1 MLVFKLD
8 KESVM
13 KRILILLSLM
23 VVISNSSFS
32 QVPELDPVLISSSL
46 QQKRIRE
53 TGRNIAIL
61 TKEDIKNI
69 PANSLDELL
78 RFVPGIEVQQRG
90 PQGSQSDLIIRGG
103 TFQQVLVVIDGMRA
117 NEPLT
122 GHFNAYIP
130 IHPEEI
136 ERIEVIKGAA
146 AALFGP
152 DAVGGV
158 IHVITKA
165 FVQEYAAKNK
175 TVFAALQTGQY
186 NLFNGKIGFAAS
198 NEKSYLSLGL
208 QQQKAKGIPLRGT
221 TGYFDN
227 DLGTISY
234 SRKLNKQWRLML
246 RGAADKRDFNAQ
258 NFYTSFLS
266 DTANET
272 VSSTWQQLALTKTA
286 EKSSFTFL
294 ANARQLKDRYAFRPV
309 AIPNQNS
316 TSLLNIDARNSV
328 RLKWQQARLT
338 TGVQVFSKQIKSN
351 DRGNHQHLH
360 TGIYANL
367 QHQLLKGLFLTEG
380 IRADWDQSYKWALIP
395 QLNLA
400 YTGSIATL
408 RASISK
414 GIRDADFTERYNNYN
429 KPVVTGGS
437 IGNPALEAERSLNM
451 EIGADLFLDK
461 PIQLHAT
468 LFQRNQASLIDWVPT
483 MYADIPLRP
492 NLVPTGIYALASNI
506 ANVKTKGAEL
516 DLTGDHGLGKGTRLK
531 WNTGITKLKS
541 TGKDNTLP
549 SFYLSSHARLLWNSN
564 IRIMN
569 KSGSISMGTVYK
581 ERNKQTANAINAA
594 ITTAYLTMN
603 LRIEKY
609 LFQKK
614 AGLMIQVDNLTNK
627 KYADLLGSIM
637 PGRWM
642 QAGVWTNLSR

>member
-1 MLVFKLD
+1 
-8 KESVM
+8 M
-13 KRILILLSLM
+13 KILLL
-23 VVISNSSFS
+23 SFS
-32 QVPELDPVLISSSL
+32 MAIALFNTAFAQVPVLEPVLISSSA

-53 TGRNIAIL
+53 TGRNISVL
-61 TKEDIKNI
+61 TKDDIKNI

-146 AALFGP
+146 AAIFGP

-158 IHVITKA
+158 VHVITKA
-165 FVQEYAAKNK
+165 FTHNFETKNK
-175 TVFAALQTGQY
+175 SAAATLQGGQY
-186 NLFNGKIGFAAS
+186 GLFNGRIALSSS
-198 NEKSYLSLGL
+198 NKKSYVSGGL
-208 QQQKAKGIPLRGT
+208 QQNKAKGIQMRGT

-227 DLGTISY
+227 GLANISY
-234 SRKLNKQWRLML
+234 ARKLNDAWRLML
-246 RGAADKRDFNAQ
+246 RAAADSRDFNAQ

-266 DTANET
+266 DTANEK
-272 VSSTWQQLALTKTA
+272 VSSTWQQLALSRTS
-286 EKSSFTFL
+286 EKSTFSIL
-294 ANARQLKDRYAFRPV
+294 VNARQLKDVYSFRPV
-309 AIPNQNS
+309 SIANQNS
-316 TSLLNIDARNSV
+316 TKLFNADIRHTV
-328 RLKWQQARLT
+328 RLKWQQAKFT
-338 TGVQVFSKQIKSN
+338 SGMQVFNKQITSN
-351 DRGNHQHLH
+351 DRGNHKHLH

-367 QHQLLKGLFLTEG
+367 QHQLLNKLFLTEG

-400 YTGSIATL
+400 YTGALATL

-414 GIRDADFTERYNNYN
+414 GIRDADFTERYNNFN
-429 KPVVTGGS
+429 KPLVSGGS

-451 EIGADLFLDK
+451 EIGADLLLEK
-461 PIQLHAT
+461 PVQLHAT
-468 LFQRNQASLIDWVPT
+468 LFQRNQASLIDWAT
-483 MYADIPLRP
+483 TAYANMPIRN

-506 ANVKTKGAEL
+506 ANVDTRGAEL
-516 DLTGDHGLGKGTRLK
+516 DLSGDHHWGKESKLR
-531 WNTGITKLKS
+531 WNSGITVLKS
-541 TGKDNTLP
+541 TGKGNSLP

-564 IRIMN
+564 MRISN
-569 KSGSISMGTVYK
+569 KFGAFSMGTVYK
-581 ERNKQTANAINAA
+581 KRNKQTANAINASISPEY
-594 ITTAYLTMN
+594 ITVN

-609 LFQKK
+609 LFKKK
-614 AGLMIQVDNLTNK
+614 AGLMMQIDNLTDVA
-627 KYADLLGSIM
+627 YSDLLGSIM

-642 QAGVWTNLSR
+642 QFGCWMNLNK

>member
-1 MLVFKLD
+1 
-8 KESVM
+8 M
-13 KRILILLSLM
+13 KRVLILLTMM
-23 VVISNSSFS
+23 VAFSNASFS
-32 QVPELDPVLISSSL
+32 QVPELDPVLISSSM

-130 IHPEEI
+130 ILPEEI

-146 AALFGP
+146 AAIFGP

-158 IHVITKA
+158 VHVITKA
-165 FVQEYAAKNK
+165 FTHNFETKTKSAA
-175 TVFAALQTGQY
+175 ASLQGGQY
-186 NLFNGKIGFAAS
+186 GLFNGRIALSSS
-198 NEKSYLSLGL
+198 NKKSYVSGGL
-208 QQQKAKGIPLRGT
+208 QQNKAKGMQMRGT

-227 DLGTISY
+227 DLTNMSY
-234 SRKLNKQWRLML
+234 ARKLNDAWRLML
-246 RGAADKRDFNAQ
+246 RAAADSRDFNAQ

-286 EKSSFTFL
+286 EKSSFSL
-294 ANARQLKDRYAFRPV
+294 LVNARQLKDRYAFRP
-309 AIPNQNS
+309 ASIPNQNS

-328 RLKWQQARLT
+328 RFKWQQARLT

-367 QHQLLKGLFLTEG
+367 QHQLLNRLFLTEG

-400 YTGSIATL
+400 YTGSIATI

-414 GIRDADFTERYNNYN
+414 GIRDADFTERYNNFN
-429 KPVVTGGS
+429 KPLVTGGS

-461 PIQLHAT
+461 PVQLHAT
-468 LFQRNQASLIDWVPT
+468 LFQRNQSSLIDWAT
-483 MYADIPLRP
+483 TAYANMPIRN
-492 NLVPTGIYALASNI
+492 NLIPTGVYALASNI
-506 ANVKTKGAEL
+506 ANVKTRGAEL
-516 DLTGDHGLGKGTRLK
+516 DLSGDHGLGKGTRLK
-531 WNTGITKLKS
+531 WNSGITRLRS
-541 TGKDNTLP
+541 TGKGNTLP
-549 SFYLSSHARLLWNSN
+549 SFYLSSHAKLLWNTN

-581 ERNKQTANAINAA
+581 ERNKQTANAINA
-594 ITTAYLTMN
+594 INSPEYFTVN

-609 LFQKK
+609 LFKKK
-614 AGLMIQVDNLTNK
+614 AGLMLQVDNLTDVA
-627 KYADLLGSIM
+627 YSDLLGSIM

-642 QAGVWTNLSR
+642 QAGGWMNLSR

>member
-1 MLVFKLD
+1 V
-8 KESVM
+8 
-13 KRILILLSLM
+13 
-23 VVISNSSFS
+23 
-32 QVPELDPVLISSSL
+32 

-90 PQGSQSDLIIRGG
+90 PQGAQADLIIRGG

-146 AALFGP
+146 AAIFGP

-165 FVQEYAAKNK
+165 FAQEFAAKNK

-186 NLFNGKIGFAAS
+186 NLFNGKIGFTAS
-198 NEKSYLSLGL
+198 NEKSYLSVGL
-208 QQQKAKGIPLRGT
+208 QQQKAKGMPLRGT

-227 DLGTISY
+227 DLGSISY

-272 VSSTWQQLALTKTA
+272 VSSTWQQMALTKTA
-286 EKSSFTFL
+286 EKSSFSFL
-294 ANARQLKDRYAFRPV
+294 VNARQLKDRYAFRPA

-316 TSLLNIDARNSV
+316 TALLNIDARNSV

-367 QHQLLKGLFLTEG
+367 QHQLLN
-380 IRADWDQSYKWALIP
+380 Q
-395 QLNLA
+395 
-400 YTGSIATL
+400 TL
-408 RASISK
+408 LLCQWI
-414 GIRDADFTERYNNYN
+414 
-429 KPVVTGGS
+429 VV
-437 IGNPALEAERSLNM
+437 
-451 EIGADLFLDK
+451 
-461 PIQLHAT
+461 
-468 LFQRNQASLIDWVPT
+468 
-483 MYADIPLRP
+483 
-492 NLVPTGIYALASNI
+492 
-506 ANVKTKGAEL
+506 
-516 DLTGDHGLGKGTRLK
+516 
-531 WNTGITKLKS
+531 
-541 TGKDNTLP
+541 
-549 SFYLSSHARLLWNSN
+549 
-564 IRIMN
+564 
-569 KSGSISMGTVYK
+569 VYK
-581 ERNKQTANAINAA
+581 
-594 ITTAYLTMN
+594 N
-603 LRIEKY
+603 L
-609 LFQKK
+609 
-614 AGLMIQVDNLTNK
+614 
-627 KYADLLGSIM
+627 
-637 PGRWM
+637 
-642 QAGVWTNLSR
+642 

>member
-1 MLVFKLD
+1 
-8 KESVM
+8 M
-13 KRILILLSLM
+13 KRTLIVLILMAGFS
-23 VVISNSSFS
+23 ITSFS
-32 QVPELDPVLISSSL
+32 QVPELDPVLISSSV

-90 PQGSQSDLIIRGG
+90 PQGAQADLIIRGG

-146 AALFGP
+146 AAIFGP

-165 FVQEYAAKNK
+165 FAQEFAAKNK

-186 NLFNGKIGFAAS
+186 NLFNGKIGFTAS
-198 NEKSYLSLGL
+198 NEKSYLSVGL
-208 QQQKAKGIPLRGT
+208 QQQKAKGMPLRGT

-227 DLGTISY
+227 DLGSISY

-272 VSSTWQQLALTKTA
+272 VSSTWQQMALTKTA
-286 EKSSFTFL
+286 EKSSFSFL
-294 ANARQLKDRYAFRPV
+294 VNARQLKDRYAFRPA

-316 TSLLNIDARNSV
+316 TALLNIDARNSV

-367 QHQLLKGLFLTEG
+367 QHQLLHRLFLTEG

-400 YTGSIATL
+400 YTGSMATI

-414 GIRDADFTERYNNYN
+414 GMRDADFTERYNNYN
-429 KPVVTGGS
+429 KKLVTGGS

-451 EIGADLFLDK
+451 EVGADLFLDK
-461 PIQLHAT
+461 PVQIHAT
-468 LFQRNQASLIDWVPT
+468 LFQRNQASLIDWAPT
-483 MYADIPLRP
+483 VYADMPIRN
-492 NLVPTGIYALASNI
+492 NLIPTGIYALASNI
-506 ANVKTKGAEL
+506 ANVKTRGAEL
-516 DLTGDHGLGKGTRLK
+516 DLSGDHGLGKGTRLK
-531 WNTGITKLKS
+531 WNSGITRLRS
-541 TGKDNTLP
+541 TGKGNTLP
-549 SFYLSSHARLLWNSN
+549 SFYLSSHAKLLWNTN
-564 IRIMN
+564 LRIMN
-569 KSGSISMGTVYK
+569 KAGSISVGTVYK

-594 ITTAYLTMN
+594 ISTAYLTMN

-609 LFQKK
+609 LFKKK
-614 AGLMIQVDNLTNK
+614 AGLMLQVDNLTDVA
-627 KYADLLGSIM
+627 YSDLLGSIM

>member
-1 MLVFKLD
+1 
-8 KESVM
+8 M
-13 KRILILLSLM
+13 KRVLILLTMM
-23 VVISNSSFS
+23 VAFSNASFS
-32 QVPELDPVLISSSL
+32 QVPELDPVLISSSM

-90 PQGSQSDLIIRGG
+90 PQGAQADLIIRGG

-146 AALFGP
+146 AAIFGP

-158 IHVITKA
+158 IHVITKVFA
-165 FVQEYAAKNK
+165 QEYAAKNK

-186 NLFNGKIGFAAS
+186 NLFNGKIGFSAS
-198 NEKSYLSLGL
+198 NEKSYLSIGL
-208 QQQKAKGIPLRGT
+208 QQQKAKGMPLRGT

-227 DLGTISY
+227 DLGSISY

-286 EKSSFTFL
+286 EKSSFSFL
-294 ANARQLKDRYAFRPV
+294 VNARQLKDRYAFRPA

-316 TSLLNIDARNSV
+316 TSLLNIDARKSI
-328 RLKWQQARLT
+328 RFKWQQARLT

-367 QHQLLKGLFLTEG
+367 QHQLLNKLFLTEG

-400 YTGSIATL
+400 YTGSMATI

-414 GIRDADFTERYNNYN
+414 GVRDADFTERYNNYN
-429 KPVVTGGS
+429 KKLVTGGS

-461 PIQLHAT
+461 PVQLHAT
-468 LFQRNQASLIDWVPT
+468 LFQRNQASLIDWAPT
-483 MYADIPLRP
+483 LYADMPIRNNLIPMG
-492 NLVPTGIYALASNI
+492 VYALASNI
-506 ANVKTKGAEL
+506 ANVKTRGAEL
-516 DLTGDHGLGKGTRLK
+516 DISGDHGLGKGTRLK
-531 WNTGITKLKS
+531 WNSGITRLKS
-541 TGKDNTLP
+541 TGKGNTLP
-549 SFYLSSHARLLWNSN
+549 SFYLSSHAKLLWNTN
-564 IRIMN
+564 LWIMN

-581 ERNKQTANAINAA
+581 ERNKQTANAINA
-594 ITTAYLTMN
+594 IISPEYFTVN
-603 LRIEKY
+603 LRVEKY
-609 LFQKK
+609 LFKKK
-614 AGLMIQVDNLTNK
+614 AGLMLQIDNLTDVA
-627 KYADLLGSIM
+627 YSDLLGSIM

-642 QAGVWTNLSR
+642 QFGCWMNLNK

>member
-1 MLVFKLD
+1 MLAFKHYID
-8 KESVM
+8 SVM
-13 KRILILLSLM
+13 KRILILLSLIL
-23 VVISNSSFS
+23 VISSTSFS
-32 QVPELDPVLISSSL
+32 QVPDLDPVMISTSM

-90 PQGSQSDLIIRGG
+90 PQGSQADLIIRGG

-146 AALFGP
+146 AAIFGP

-165 FVQEYAAKNK
+165 FAQEFAAKNK

-186 NLFNGKIGFAAS
+186 NLFNGKIGFSAS
-198 NEKSYLSLGL
+198 NEKSYLSVGL
-208 QQQKAKGIPLRGT
+208 QQQKAKGVQLRGT

-286 EKSSFTFL
+286 EKSSFSFL
-294 ANARQLKDRYAFRPV
+294 ANARQLKDRYAFRPA
-309 AIPNQNS
+309 AIPNQNN
-316 TSLLNIDARNSV
+316 TALLNIDARNSI
-328 RLKWQQARLT
+328 RFKWQQARLT

-400 YTGSIATL
+400 YTGSIATI

-429 KPVVTGGS
+429 RPLVTGGR

-451 EIGADLFLDK
+451 EIGTDLFMDK
-461 PIQLHAT
+461 PVQLHAT

-506 ANVKTKGAEL
+506 ANVKTRGAEL
-516 DLTGDHGLGKGTRLK
+516 DLSGDHGLGKGTRLK
-531 WNTGITKLKS
+531 WNTGITRLRS

-549 SFYLSSHARLLWNSN
+549 SFYLSSHAKLLWNTN
-564 IRIMN
+564 LRIMN

-581 ERNKQTANAINAA
+581 ERNRQTANAINAS
-594 ITTAYLTMN
+594 ISTAYLTMN

-609 LFQKK
+609 LFKKK
-614 AGLMIQVDNLTNK
+614 AGLMIQVDNLTNR

-642 QAGVWTNLSR
+642 QTGIWTNLSR

>member
-1 MLVFKLD
+1 M
-8 KESVM
+8 M
-13 KRILILLSLM
+13 KRMLILLSLI
-23 VVISNSSFS
+23 VVISNTSFS
-32 QVPELDPVLISSSL
+32 QVPELDPVMISSSL

-90 PQGSQSDLIIRGG
+90 PQGAQADLIIRGG

-165 FVQEYAAKNK
+165 FAQEYAAKNK

-186 NLFNGKIGFAAS
+186 NLFNGKLGFAAS
-198 NEKSYLSLGL
+198 NEKSYLSVGL
-208 QQQKAKGIPLRGT
+208 QQQKAKGMPLRGT

-227 DLGTISY
+227 DLGSVSY

-286 EKSSFTFL
+286 EKSSFSFL
-294 ANARQLKDRYAFRPV
+294 ANARQLKDRYAFRPA

-316 TSLLNIDARNSV
+316 TSLLNIDARNSI

-338 TGVQVFSKQIKSN
+338 TGVQLFSKQIKSN

-367 QHQLLKGLFLTEG
+367 QHQLLNRLFLTEG

-400 YTGSIATL
+400 YTGSMATL

-429 KPVVTGGS
+429 KPLVTSGS

-451 EIGADLFLDK
+451 EMGADLFLDK
-461 PIQLHAT
+461 PVQIHAT
-468 LFQRNQASLIDWVPT
+468 LFQRNQFSLIDWVPT
-483 MYADIPLRP
+483 YYTDIQLRP
-492 NLVPTGIYALASNI
+492 NLIPTGVYALASNI
-506 ANVKTKGAEL
+506 ANVKTRGAEL
-516 DLTGDHGLGKGTRLK
+516 DLSGDHGLGKGTRLK

-541 TGKDNTLP
+541 TGKGNTIP
-549 SFYLSSHARLLWNSN
+549 SFYLSSHAKLLWNSN

-594 ITTAYLTMN
+594 ITTAYMTMN

-614 AGLMIQVDNLTNK
+614 AGVMLQVDNLTNK

-642 QAGVWTNLSR
+642 QFGVWTNLSR

>member
-1 MLVFKLD
+1 MLVFKHYID
-8 KESVM
+8 SVM

-23 VVISNSSFS
+23 VVISSTSFS
-32 QVPELDPVLISSSL
+32 QVPDLDPVMISSSM

-90 PQGSQSDLIIRGG
+90 PQGAQADLIIRGG
-103 TFQQVLVVIDGMRA
+103 TFQQVLVVIDGMRS

-130 IHPEEI
+130 ILPEEI

-146 AALFGP
+146 AAIFGP

-165 FVQEYAAKNK
+165 FARAYEEKNK

-186 NLFNGKIGFAAS
+186 NLFNGKIGFSAS
-198 NEKSYLSLGL
+198 NEKSYLSVGL
-208 QQQKAKGIPLRGT
+208 QQQKAKGVQLRGT

-272 VSSTWQQLALTKTA
+272 VSSTWQQLALTKTT
-286 EKSSFTFL
+286 EKSSFSFL
-294 ANARQLKDRYAFRPV
+294 SNARQLNDRYAFRPA

-316 TSLLNIDARNSV
+316 TSLLNIDARNSI
-328 RLKWQQARLT
+328 RFKWQQARLT

-400 YTGSIATL
+400 YTGSIATI

-429 KPVVTGGS
+429 KPLVTSGR
-437 IGNPALEAERSLNM
+437 IGNPSLEAERSLNM

-461 PIQLHAT
+461 PVQLHAT
-468 LFQRNQASLIDWVPT
+468 IFQRNQASLIDWAPT
-483 MYADIPLRP
+483 AYADMPIRN
-492 NLVPTGIYALASNI
+492 NLIPTGVYALASNI
-506 ANVKTKGAEL
+506 ANVKTRGAEL
-516 DLTGDHGLGKGTRLK
+516 DLSGDHGLGKGTRLK
-531 WNTGITKLKS
+531 WNTGITRLRS
-541 TGKDNTLP
+541 TGKGNTLP
-549 SFYLSSHARLLWNSN
+549 SFYLSSHAKLLWNTN
-564 IRIMN
+564 LRIMN

-581 ERNKQTANAINAA
+581 ERNRQTANAINAS
-594 ITTAYLTMN
+594 ISTAYLTMN

-609 LFQKK
+609 LFKKK
-614 AGLMIQVDNLTNK
+614 AGLMIQVDNLTNR

>member
-1 MLVFKLD
+1 
-8 KESVM
+8 M
-13 KRILILLSLM
+13 KRMLILLTVM
-23 VVISNSSFS
+23 AGFSNASFS
-32 QVPELDPVLISSSL
+32 QVPELDPVIISSSM

-90 PQGSQSDLIIRGG
+90 PQGSQADLIIRGG

-117 NEPLT
+117 TEPLT

-146 AALFGP
+146 AAIFGP

-158 IHVITKA
+158 VHVITKA
-165 FVQEYAAKNK
+165 FTQNFGTKNK
-175 TVFAALQTGQY
+175 SAAASVQGGQY
-186 NLFNGKIGFAAS
+186 GLFNGRIALSSS
-198 NEKSYLSLGL
+198 NKKSYLSGGL
-208 QQQKAKGIPLRGT
+208 QQNKAKGMQMRGT

-227 DLGTISY
+227 DLANISY
-234 SRKLNKQWRLML
+234 ARKLNDAWRLML
-246 RGAADKRDFNAQ
+246 RAAADSRDFNAQ

-266 DTANET
+266 DTAKEK
-272 VSSTWQQLALTKTA
+272 VSSTWQQLALTRTS
-286 EKSSFTFL
+286 EKSTFSIL
-294 ANARQLKDRYAFRPV
+294 ANARQLKDVYSFRPV
-309 AIPNQNS
+309 SIANQNS
-316 TSLLNIDARNSV
+316 TNLFNADLRHTV
-328 RLKWQQARLT
+328 RLKWQQAKFT
-338 TGVQVFSKQIKSN
+338 SGMQVFNKQITSN
-351 DRGNHQHLH
+351 DRGNHKHLH

-367 QHQLLKGLFLTEG
+367 QHQLLNKLFLTEG

-400 YTGSIATL
+400 YTGTLATL

-414 GIRDADFTERYNNYN
+414 GIRDADFTERYNNFN
-429 KPVVTGGS
+429 KPLVTGGS

-461 PIQLHAT
+461 PVQLHAT
-468 LFQRNQASLIDWVPT
+468 LFQRNQASLIDWATTAYPN
-483 MYADIPLRP
+483 MPIRN

-506 ANVKTKGAEL
+506 ANVDTRGAEL
-516 DLTGDHGLGKGTRLK
+516 DLSGDHHWGKEKKLR
-531 WNTGITKLKS
+531 WNSGITVLK
-541 TGKDNTLP
+541 TGKRNSIP
-549 SFYLSSHARLLWNSN
+549 SFYLSSHAQLLWNSN
-564 IRIMN
+564 MRISN
-569 KSGSISMGTVYK
+569 KLGAVSIGTVYK
-581 ERNKQTANAINAA
+581 KRNKQMANGINAS
-594 ITTAYLTMN
+594 ISPEYFTVN

-609 LFQKK
+609 LFKKK
-614 AGLMIQVDNLTNK
+614 AGLMLQIDNLTDIV
-627 KYADLLGSIM
+627 YSDLLGSIM

-642 QAGVWTNLSR
+642 QAGVWMNLSR

>member
-1 MLVFKLD
+1 
-8 KESVM
+8 M

-294 ANARQLKDRYAFRPV
+294 ANARQLKDRYAFRPA

-338 TGVQVFSKQIKSN
+338 TGVQLFSKQIKSN

-594 ITTAYLTMN
+594 ITSAYLTMN

-614 AGLMIQVDNLTNK
+614 AGLMLQVDNLTNR

-642 QAGVWTNLSR
+642 QFGVWTNLSR

>member
-1 MLVFKLD
+1 
-8 KESVM
+8 M
-13 KRILILLSLM
+13 KILLL
-23 VVISNSSFS
+23 SFS
-32 QVPELDPVLISSSL
+32 MAIALFNTAFAQVPVLEPVLISSSA

-53 TGRNIAIL
+53 TGRNISVL
-61 TKEDIKNI
+61 TKDDIKNI

-146 AALFGP
+146 AAIFGP

-158 IHVITKA
+158 VHVITKA
-165 FVQEYAAKNK
+165 FTHNFETKNK
-175 TVFAALQTGQY
+175 SAAATLQGGQY
-186 NLFNGKIGFAAS
+186 GLFNGRIALSSS
-198 NEKSYLSLGL
+198 NKKSYVSGGL
-208 QQQKAKGIPLRGT
+208 QQNKAKGIQMRGT

-227 DLGTISY
+227 GLANISY
-234 SRKLNKQWRLML
+234 ARKLNDAWRLML
-246 RGAADKRDFNAQ
+246 RAAADSRDFNAQ

-266 DTANET
+266 DTANEK
-272 VSSTWQQLALTKTA
+272 VSSTWQQLALSRTS
-286 EKSSFTFL
+286 EKSTFSIL
-294 ANARQLKDRYAFRPV
+294 ANARQLKDVYSFRPV
-309 AIPNQNS
+309 SIANQNS
-316 TSLLNIDARNSV
+316 TKLLNADIRHTV
-328 RLKWQQARLT
+328 RLKWQQAKFT
-338 TGVQVFSKQIKSN
+338 SGMQVFNKQITSN
-351 DRGNHQHLH
+351 DRGNHKHLH

-367 QHQLLKGLFLTEG
+367 QHQLLNKLFLTEG

-400 YTGSIATL
+400 YTGALATL

-414 GIRDADFTERYNNYN
+414 GIRDADFTERYNNFN
-429 KPVVTGGS
+429 KPLVSGGS

-451 EIGADLFLDK
+451 EIGADLLLEK
-461 PIQLHAT
+461 PVQLHAT
-468 LFQRNQASLIDWVPT
+468 LFQRNQASLIDWAT
-483 MYADIPLRP
+483 TAYANMPIRN

-506 ANVKTKGAEL
+506 ANVDTRGAEL
-516 DLTGDHGLGKGTRLK
+516 DLSGDHHWGKESKLR
-531 WNTGITKLKS
+531 WNSGITVLKS
-541 TGKDNTLP
+541 TGKGNSLP

-564 IRIMN
+564 MRISN
-569 KSGSISMGTVYK
+569 KFGAFSMGTVYK
-581 ERNKQTANAINAA
+581 KRNKQTANAINASISPEY
-594 ITTAYLTMN
+594 ITVN

-609 LFQKK
+609 LFKKK
-614 AGLMIQVDNLTNK
+614 AGLMMQIDNLTDVA
-627 KYADLLGSIM
+627 YSDLLGSIM

-642 QAGVWTNLSR
+642 QFGCWMNLNK

>member
-1 MLVFKLD
+1 
-8 KESVM
+8 M
-13 KRILILLSLM
+13 KILLL
-23 VVISNSSFS
+23 SFS
-32 QVPELDPVLISSSL
+32 MAIALFNTAFAQVPVLEPVLISSSA

-53 TGRNIAIL
+53 TGRNISVL
-61 TKEDIKNI
+61 TKDDIKNI

-146 AALFGP
+146 AAIFGP

-158 IHVITKA
+158 VHVITKA
-165 FVQEYAAKNK
+165 FTHNFETKNK
-175 TVFAALQTGQY
+175 SAAATLQGGQY
-186 NLFNGKIGFAAS
+186 GLFNGRIALSSS
-198 NEKSYLSLGL
+198 NKKSYVSGGL
-208 QQQKAKGIPLRGT
+208 QQNKAKGIQMRGT

-227 DLGTISY
+227 GLANISY
-234 SRKLNKQWRLML
+234 ARKLNDAWRLML
-246 RGAADKRDFNAQ
+246 RAAADSRDFNAQ

-266 DTANET
+266 DTANEK
-272 VSSTWQQLALTKTA
+272 VSSTWQQLALSRTS
-286 EKSSFTFL
+286 EKSTFSIL
-294 ANARQLKDRYAFRPV
+294 VNARQLKDVYSFRPV
-309 AIPNQNS
+309 SIANQNS
-316 TSLLNIDARNSV
+316 TKLFNADIRHTV
-328 RLKWQQARLT
+328 RLKWQQAKFT
-338 TGVQVFSKQIKSN
+338 SGMQVFNKQITSN
-351 DRGNHQHLH
+351 DRGNHKHLH

-367 QHQLLKGLFLTEG
+367 QHQLLNKLFLTEG

-400 YTGSIATL
+400 YTGALATL

-414 GIRDADFTERYNNYN
+414 GIRDADFTERYNNFN
-429 KPVVTGGS
+429 KPLVSGGS

-451 EIGADLFLDK
+451 EIGADLLLDK
-461 PIQLHAT
+461 PVQLHAT
-468 LFQRNQASLIDWVPT
+468 LFQRNQASLIDWAT
-483 MYADIPLRP
+483 TAYANMPIRN

-506 ANVKTKGAEL
+506 ANVDTRGAEL
-516 DLTGDHGLGKGTRLK
+516 DLSGDHHWGKESKLR
-531 WNTGITKLKS
+531 WNSGITVLKS
-541 TGKDNTLP
+541 TGKGNSQP

-564 IRIMN
+564 MRISN
-569 KSGSISMGTVYK
+569 KFGAFSMGTVYK
-581 ERNKQTANAINAA
+581 KRNKQTANAINASISPEY
-594 ITTAYLTMN
+594 ITVN

-609 LFQKK
+609 LFKKK
-614 AGLMIQVDNLTNK
+614 AGLMMQIDNLTDVA
-627 KYADLLGSIM
+627 YSDLLGSIM

-642 QAGVWTNLSR
+642 QFGCWMNLNK